1 MGACHTRVAGQPT
14 SWTGN
19 FSGKSLKQKNKWVVS
34 CKVLF
39 LLVTSFQTKML
50 LSYLIIQVL
59 KRLSHEETVMSLKE
73 KWALGTLPL
82 RLSSSRKTHGLIGYS
97 GFSLVMAAHLNFHY
111 LRLCLLMKIP
121 SFLSVLDH

>member
-19 FSGKSLKQKNKWVVS
+19 FSGKSQQKNKWVVS

-50 LSYLIIQVL
+50 PSYLIIQVL
-59 KRLSHEETVMSLKE
+59 KRLSHEETVVSLKE

-82 RLSSSRKTHGLIGYS
+82 RLSSSRKENTYKGDSKSIE
-97 GFSLVMAAHLNFHY
+97 NQ
-111 LRLCLLMKIP
+111 
-121 SFLSVLDH
+121 